1 VTRQIAV
8 RTRTPYEVVV
18 GRGALGGLAQALAQG
33 SATAIVSDE
42 HVLAA
47 QGARLAVLGGAP
59 RLALAPGEGS
69 KSFTAL
75 ERVLDF
81 LLEAGLDRRS
91 RLLAFGGGVVG
102 DVAGLA
108 AALFQRGIEFV
119 QAPTSLLAQ
128 VDSSVGGKTAV
139 NLRAGKNLAGVF
151 HQPCAVLA
159 DTETLATLPAA
170 ELASGLG
177 EVLKTALVGDP
188 ELLGEL
194 EAAPEAV
201 LARDADRLEE
211 IVARCVTVKA
221 RIVAADEE
229 ERDVRKF
236 LNLGHTFGHAL
247 ELAAGPGT
255 IPHGVAVA
263 VGLGLALEASARTG
277 LLSERELPARL
288 TRLCARLGLP
298 RSLDEL
304 RARHG
309 LALPAGELVHAMR
322 HDKKGAA
329 GRPRFVLLR
338 GAGDPVHGI
347 ELDERLLT
355 TLLA

>member
-1 VTRQIAV
+1 MTRRIAV
-8 RTRTPYEVVV
+8 RTRVPYEVVV
-18 GRGALGGLAQALAQG
+18 GRGALGGLAAALEG
-33 SATAIVSDE
+33 SSALAIVSDE
-42 HVLAA
+42 NVLRA
-47 QGARLAVLGGAP
+47 QGARLAALGRVP

-69 KSFTAL
+69 KSFAAL
-75 ERVLDF
+75 ECVLDF

-91 RLLAFGGGVVG
+91 RLVAFGGGVVG

-151 HQPCAVLA
+151 HQPRAVLA
-159 DTETLATLPAA
+159 DTETLATLPEG

-177 EVLKTALVGDP
+177 EVLKTALVGDAG
-188 ELLGEL
+188 LLDEL
-194 EAAPEAV
+194 EAAPAA
-201 LARDADRLEE
+201 LRARDADRLEE
-211 IVARCVTVKA
+211 VVARCIAVKA

-263 VGLGLALEASARTG
+263 VGLGLALEASARAG
-277 LLSERELPARL
+277 LLTAPELPARV
-288 TRLCARLGLP
+288 ARLGALLGLP
-298 RSLDEL
+298 ATLGEL

-309 LALPAGELVHAMR
+309 LALGSDELVHAMR

-338 GAGDPVHGI
+338 AAGDPVHGV
-347 ELDERLLT
+347 ELDERLLA